1 MREPTEIRQS
11 AAMRIYLV
19 FLGLLYFLFVGNLL
33 VPYGIR
39 SGSDILFTLL
49 FGVVWLAL
57 IARIALLRILAD
69 QAGLHVRNVFRT
81 QHYRW
86 EEVEDF
92 RLGRP
97 MSGLP
102 LGWVI
107 YVLLTNEE
115 VVTLDATSS
124 NWRLPFGGRARA
136 DQFLNTLR
144 EWLPPRN

>member
-11 AAMRIYLV
+11 AAMRVYAV
-19 FLGLLYFLFVGNLL
+19 FLCLLYFLFVGMLL
-33 VPYGIR
+33 VPHGIG
-39 SGSDILFTLL
+39 SGSEALFTLF
-49 FGVVWLAL
+49 FGVVWVAF
-57 IARIALLRILAD
+57 IARSALLKILAD
-69 QAGLHVRNVFRT
+69 QAGLHVRNFFRT
-81 QHYRW
+81 QHFRW

-107 YVLLTNEE
+107 YALLRNGE
-115 VVTLDATSS
+115 VVTLEATSS
-124 NWRLPFGGRARA
+124 NWRLVFGGRARA
-136 DQFLNTLR
+136 EQFLNTLR